1 MQPALATFA
10 DKNQKIEIRKIIT
23 TIVAIAIALSAIL
36 LVVPSNQVNYFYFDC
51 INLFINDNDNA
62 ANEYFGICF

>member
-36 LVVPSNQVNYFYFDC
+36 LVVPSNQAIILFDC

>member
-36 LVVPSNQVNYFYFDC
+36 LVVPSNQA
-51 INLFINDNDNA
+51 IIFILIVSIFSLIDNDNA